1 MVWLIKEILQEKYA
15 ALRGIYDYGKPFKR
29 EAPGSQKQYGFCIPT
44 MQLGTTVAVF
54 EAAIDAM
61 QRCYDA
67 MNDDFQTQ
75 LVISYLF
82 EACHVIN
89 TALDHKE

>member
-1 MVWLIKEILQEKYA
+1 MNGLNDLERVPVAKQSDEQVKKFVGE
-15 ALRGIYDYGKPFKR
+15 LR
-29 EAPGSQKQYGFCIPT
+29 
-44 MQLGTTVAVF
+44 
-54 EAAIDAM
+54 

-82 EACHVIN
+82 EDVMSSIPPL
-89 TALDHKE
+89 TIRPISLPTT